1 MEWTAD
7 TAAIGRWIKKYRYVC
22 LILLVGILFLLF
34 PDESWEPDAATAYP
48 AEAEKEKEGLQE
60 QLTQLLSHLEGAGK
74 VQVLLTEAAGSQ
86 THYETIQDRS
96 RDGTSEEL
104 RTETVILTGS
114 DRTESGLVRRVD
126 PPTYLG
132 AVVLCQGADR
142 ASVRLAIVDAVS
154 AATGLGADKISV
166 LKMK

>member
-7 TAAIGRWIKKYRYVC
+7 TAAIGRWVKKYRYVW
-22 LILLVGILFLLF
+22 LLLLVGGLFLLF
-34 PDESWEPDAATAYP
+34 PEEAGKADALVTPP
-48 AEAEKEKEGLQE
+48 AETMEEMADLQE

-74 VQVLLTEAAGSQ
+74 VRVLLTEAAGSQ
-86 THYETIQDRS
+86 THYETTQDR
-96 RDGTSEEL
+96 RKDAAYEEL

-154 AATGLGADKISV
+154 AATGLGADHISV

>member
-7 TAAIGRWIKKYRYVC
+7 TAAIARWVKKYRYVW
-22 LILLVGILFLLF
+22 LLLLVGFLFLLF
-34 PDESWEPDAATAYP
+34 PEETREPAP
-48 AEAEKEKEGLQE
+48 AVGPPASEEEKEDLQE

-74 VQVLLTEAAGSQ
+74 VRVLLTEAAGSE
-86 THYETIQDRS
+86 THYETTQDRR
-96 RDGTSEEL
+96 RDATSEEL
-104 RTETVILTGS
+104 RTETVILTGT
-114 DRTESGLVRRVD
+114 DRTESGLVQRVD

-154 AATGLGADKISV
+154 AATGLGADRISV

>member
-7 TAAIGRWIKKYRYVC
+7 TAAIARWVKKYRYVW
-22 LILLVGILFLLF
+22 LLLLVGFLFLLF
-34 PDESWEPDAATAYP
+34 PEETREPAP
-48 AEAEKEKEGLQE
+48 AVGQPASEEEKEDLQE

-74 VQVLLTEAAGSQ
+74 VRVLLTEAAGSE
-86 THYETIQDRS
+86 THYETTQDRR
-96 RDGTSEEL
+96 RDATSEEL
-104 RTETVILTGS
+104 RTETVILTGT
-114 DRTESGLVRRVD
+114 DRTESGLVQRVD

-154 AATGLGADKISV
+154 AATGLGADRISV

>member
-7 TAAIGRWIKKYRYVC
+7 TAAIGRWLKKYRYVC
-22 LILLVGILFLLF
+22 LLLLVGFLFLLF
-34 PDESWEPDAATAYP
+34 PEEAGEPDAVETSP
-48 AEAEKEKEGLQE
+48 AETAGETADLQE
-60 QLTQLLSHLEGAGK
+60 QLTQLLAQLEGAGK
-74 VQVLLTEAAGSQ
+74 VRVLLTEAAGSQ
-86 THYETIQDRS
+86 THYETTQDRH
-96 RDGTSEEL
+96 RDANSEEL

-114 DRTESGLVRRVD
+114 DRTQAGLVRRVD

-154 AATGLGADKISV
+154 AATGLGADHISV